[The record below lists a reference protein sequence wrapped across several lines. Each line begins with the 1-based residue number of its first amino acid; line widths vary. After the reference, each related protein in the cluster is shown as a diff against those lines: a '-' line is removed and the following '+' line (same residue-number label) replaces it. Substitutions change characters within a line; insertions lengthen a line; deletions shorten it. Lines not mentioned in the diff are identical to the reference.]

1 MSDKKELPADLRKFR
16 DSYVEMFGTL
26 PPLPA
31 ARFEFSGDVNPEFLR
46 VSEQLRKG
54 AFYSDVLD
62 MKTTQLI
69 LFGMLLAEHNT
80 VGAQA
85 HAAAARKAG
94 ASWEELH
101 TVMQLA
107 AATGALWA
115 ANNGGALAQDAARQG
130 AGDEAMI
137 DFTTRRA
144 GRGLFADRAAGAGR
158 GLSRAERGR
167 LDRQGLPLPHRR
179 CDARG
184 SPALHDGRRA
194 DRRAGAAPAWHRRSG
209 CELPDARLC
218 RRTVRRRPA
227 ARCQEIFHHPAGRDR
242 RREIGQAVRRPARQ
256 VPALQLCR
264 HGRGAA
270 PAGDRGP
277 RHQASAARHRQL
289 DGRHADLDVGLGL
302 SGLHGRAG
310 ADGSAADGDVEP
322 QLDDAADDHRR
333 GTQRSRLEQRQLHHA
348 AARLPHRQC
357 VLPHRHQRRHAWPI
371 RRWRRRARRP
381 TSC

>member
-1 MSDKKELPADLRKFR
+1 
-16 DSYVEMFGTL
+16 MFGTL

-31 ARFEFSGDVNPEFLR
+31 ARFEFSGEVNPEFLR
-46 VSEQLRKG
+46 VSEQLREG

-115 ANNGGALAQDAARQG
+115 ANNGGALLKALRDKEQG
-130 AGDEAMI
+130 DQAMI
-137 DFTTRRA
+137 VSRRA
-144 GRGLFADRAAGAGR
+144 ALAAALVADRDPGAGR
-158 GLSRAERGR
+158 RLSGAEAGR

-194 DRRAGAAPAWHRRSG
+194 DRRAGAAPAWHRRCG
-209 CELPDARLC
+209 RELPDAGLC

-227 ARCQEIFHHPAGRDR
+227 ARCQKYFIILPDALGAGKSAKPSDGLRAKFPLYNYADMVAAQHRLVTEGLGIKHLRLVIGNSMGGMQTWMWGSAYPDFMDALVPMAAQPTAMSSRNWMMR
-242 RREIGQAVRRPARQ
+242 RMITDAVRNDPDWNNGNYTTQ
-256 VPALQLCR
+256 
-264 HGRGAA
+264 
-270 PAGDRGP
+270 P
-277 RHQASAARHRQL
+277 RAFRTANAFFRI
-289 DGRHADLDVGLGL
+289 AT
-302 SGLHGRAG
+302 SG
-310 ADGSAADGDVEP
+310 
-322 QLDDAADDHRR
+322 
-333 GTQRSRLEQRQLHHA
+333 GT
-348 AARLPHRQC
+348 
-357 VLPHRHQRRHAWPI
+357 WPI
-371 RRWRRRARRP
+371 RKWRRRARRP